1 MPKQNHAQILK
12 KKEKT
17 YKKYNINF
25 DAAVSNS
32 LIALESASKYL
43 VNNIKVNRLKGK
55 VGESVKVS
63 ISQKEKLKNS
73 ILVEADNKIRFSKR
87 YLKYLVKKF
96 LKKENISL
104 YLRVIS
110 SGSSGYSVKLFNR
123 STE

>member
-1 MPKQNHAQILK
+1 MQKEIQKKQK
-12 KKEKT
+12 S
-17 YKKYNINF
+17 YKKYHINF

-43 VNNIKVNRLKGK
+43 INNIKVNTLKGK
-55 VGESVKVS
+55 QGESVRVN
-63 ISQKEKLKNS
+63 ISEKGDKMKNS
-73 ILVEADNKIRFSKR
+73 ILIEADNKMRFSKR

-110 SGSSGYSVKLFNR
+110 SSANGYSVKLFNR